1 MYASPTVPMPLD
13 RPAPS
18 RWRVRDDIP
27 YVERPGEPCR
37 LVGHRTDRGHV
48 YFIVEFYSDGERL
61 EYLPGD
67 LEVESFRG

>member
-1 MYASPTVPMPLD
+1 MYASPTVPMPSD

-27 YVERPGEPCR
+27 YILRPGEPCK
-37 LVGHRTDRGHV
+37 LVGHRADRGHV
-48 YFIVEFYSDGERL
+48 YFVVEFIDGERL

-67 LEVESFRG
+67 LDVDAHRA